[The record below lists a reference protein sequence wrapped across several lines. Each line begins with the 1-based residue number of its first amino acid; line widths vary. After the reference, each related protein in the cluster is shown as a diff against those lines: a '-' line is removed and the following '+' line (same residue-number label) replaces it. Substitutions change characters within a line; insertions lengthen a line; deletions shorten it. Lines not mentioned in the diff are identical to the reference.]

1 MSKYDLNFRKI
12 NNVLLE
18 NIAIYLLLGSL
29 IFAIILFTLFI
40 TSSIGIN
47 KRKIALLRALGARI
61 KEILNIFVLEG
72 IIVGIITFF
81 LSNILTILGIN
92 LVNNYITQEVF
103 FYLKPLIFN
112 QKTIVVILLSIIL
125 VILISL
131 IVPIIRLAKKMPSNL
146 INK

>member
-61 KEILNIFVLEG
+61 KEILNIFVLKG

-112 QKTIVVILLSIIL
+112 QKTIVVILSIIL